1 MSILSTSC
9 ASRCFDLR
17 NPRSLLAALSFFLLV
32 ASSIPAT
39 AASFRAS
46 AAKMDITPE
55 EPQWHVAYAAR
66 KSTGINDRLYHRIVA
81 MDDGQTQLF
90 LISSD
95 LTVIPP
101 SYYQDTISRV
111 KRQVGIEERQIWW
124 TATHTHSAPAVGSS
138 GFDKLVRPWRK
149 PHPPNT
155 EYSEWVQRQLIDGL
169 RKARSLLEPAR
180 LGITT
185 GTSLANINR
194 RAVDEDGKVSL
205 GSNPDRPVDRQI
217 GLIRL
222 ARIDGSVLALVANY
236 AMHCTVLGAGN
247 SLISGDAAGVVAEY
261 VETQVRAPMLF
272 INGAAGNVAPIYSD
286 HSNPRAGHL
295 SQFKTLLGDPILAAH
310 RSLRRTTPNIRL
322 WMGKTIIETPQKTGF
337 GWLDDAPDYVRTD
350 GSGKSWMRIPVRFLK
365 INDSALI
372 WSAPVELFNQIATAV
387 RQGSP
392 YPNTL
397 YFGYANGYIGYLPI
411 KTAFAEGGYEPGLV
425 CPFTDQVED
434 DFKKGVLDYIRSKI
448 PN

>member
-1 MSILSTSC
+1 MSIFSTRC
-9 ASRCFDLR
+9 ASRCLGTR
-17 NPRSLLAALSFFLLV
+17 GSQIRLASLAAVLL

-46 AAKMDITPE
+46 AVKMDITPD

-66 KSTGINDRLYHRIVA
+66 KSTGVHDKLYHRIVA
-81 MDDGQTQLF
+81 IDDGQTQF
-90 LISSD
+90 YLISSD

-101 SYYQDTISRV
+101 SFYRETISRV
-111 KRQVGIEERQIWW
+111 SREVGIERRQIWW

-149 PHPPNT
+149 PHPPNS
-155 EYSEWVQRQLIDGL
+155 EYSDQVQGQLINGI

-180 LGITT
+180 LGVTT
-185 GTSLANINR
+185 GISFANVNR
-194 RAVDEDGKVSL
+194 RAVDEDGKISL

-217 GLIRL
+217 GLIRI
-222 ARIDGSVLALVANY
+222 ARIDGSVLALVASY

-247 SLISGDAAGVVAEY
+247 SLLSGDAAGVVSEY
-261 VETQVRAPMLF
+261 VESKVRAPMLF

-286 HSNPRAGHL
+286 HGNPRAAHL
-295 SQFKTLLGDPILAAH
+295 SQFKTMLGDPILAAH

-322 WMGKTIIETPQKTGF
+322 WTGETIIETPQKPGF
-337 GWLDDAPDYVRTD
+337 GWLDDSPEYIRKD
-350 GSGKSWMRIPVRFLK
+350 GGKTWMRIPVRFLK
-365 INDSALI
+365 INNSVLI

-387 RQGSP
+387 RQRSP
-392 YPNTL
+392 YPYTF

-434 DFKKGVLDYIRSKI
+434 DFKKGVLDYIRSEI